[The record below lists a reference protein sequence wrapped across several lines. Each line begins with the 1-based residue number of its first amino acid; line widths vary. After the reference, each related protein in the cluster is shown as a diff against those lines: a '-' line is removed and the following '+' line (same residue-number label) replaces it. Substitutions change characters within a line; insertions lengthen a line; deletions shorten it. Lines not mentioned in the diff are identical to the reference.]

1 MLQLI
6 CLFTTE
12 EELDHTVSM
21 ISKTY
26 TVVYNRL
33 FVLSI
38 ADSDELVCSFNV
50 EKEMQRKQ
58 LPSAMLVHRKKET
71 NTLYTINSLNALI
84 RSENGGVL
92 DSKFSV
98 DWTKY
103 SNCLLVTSNN
113 ELRKLQTKVY
123 QIINL

>member
-1 MLQLI
+1 
-6 CLFTTE
+6 
-12 EELDHTVSM
+12 M

-84 RSENGGVL
+84 RSENGGAL
-92 DSKFSV
+92 DSKYSV